1 LIADAATIE
10 GFTTDAIAD
19 RLGCTRRTIARQL
32 ALIRRILAG
41 DADADPDST

>member
-1 LIADAATIE
+1 L
-10 GFTTDAIAD
+10 
-19 RLGCTRRTIARQL
+19 IARQL